1 MFVINHSLGKCASW
15 KDTPSF
21 FILNIVI
28 QRVLTKLPRWIA
40 VTSLVTDTFPVY
52 LLFFFPSY
60 AFQRASFTRL
70 IFLAPRSTLSDLIS
84 KRDRDALLVIYRS
97 NRPRVKS
104 WRRDEK
110 RERAKYEMLMR
121 ARRPSNIK
129 RVFTWAVLQKK
140 SSIWTHSA
148 RNPTYPQDNYRLFS
162 FQEST
167 QRRKKRP
174 RVRRVVNRSRD
185 DVYLRWIHSL
195 SLCTA
200 LTI

>member
-1 MFVINHSLGKCASW
+1 MCLVKGYAIILHSQYSYSESSDEA
-15 KDTPSF
+15 PP
-21 FILNIVI
+21 LNRCYISRNRHVSCI
-28 QRVLTKLPRWIA
+28 SSV
-40 VTSLVTDTFPVY
+40 
-52 LLFFFPSY
+52 FFPSY

-110 RERAKYEMLMR
+110 QERAKYEMLMR

-129 RVFTWAVLQKK
+129 RVFTWPVLQKK

-148 RNPTYPQDNYRLFS
+148 RNSTYPQDNYRLFS
-162 FQEST
+162 FQEFT

-185 DVYLRWIHSL
+185 DVYLRWIHNL